1 MRRSIMQTVDLK
13 KPFQISYNGLRTV
26 VRVTGAECS
35 QNFDEPTKITIE
47 CIVDNTSTACYDDR
61 KENNM
66 YSIGSEPYQITYSF
80 NKEDKMSLAEEDIFN
95 KKNKADKQAVEQGA
109 LNKDGLL
116 TEQGKDLLLNLLLQ
130 DKDIRTKFDLALATI
145 GKDGKDGE

>member
-1 MRRSIMQTVDLK
+1 MQTVDLK
-13 KPFQISYNGLRTV
+13 KPFQISYNGLETA
-26 VRVTGAECS
+26 VRVTEVECS
-35 QNFDEPTKITIE
+35 RNFDEPTRMTIE
-47 CIVDNTSTACYDDR
+47 CIVDNTLTTCYDDK

-66 YSIGSEPYQITYSF
+66 FSIGSQPYQISYSSYSS
-80 NKEDKMSLAEEDIFN
+80 NKEDKMSLAEEYIFN
-95 KKNKADKQAVEQGA
+95 KKNEADKQAVKQGA

-145 GKDGKDGE
+145 EKDDKDGE